1 MQPDA
6 ILGALEKINDRLGSV
21 EQNLQHLTGRFDLL
35 TARVDSLPTREELDA
50 RLVPLATRAE
60 LDARLAPLATRAEL
74 DARLAPLATRDELDS
89 GLEMLRAEFEDRVAG
104 LPTREEL
111 KQEHLE
117 TRAHIDARFEEVHHR
132 FKILAEGY
140 EHVSDKLDKVHEDLK
155 KDIAG
160 VDRRVMKLEVHTGL
174 IGGQH

>member
-21 EQNLQHLTGRFDLL
+21 EQNLQHQTTRID
-35 TARVDSLPTREELDA
+35 ALPTRDELDA
-50 RLVPLATRAE
+50 RLDTLRGEFEDRVAALPTRDE
-60 LDARLAPLATRAEL
+60 FEARLAALPTRDEFE
-74 DARLAPLATRDELDS
+74 ARLAALPTRDEL
-89 GLEMLRAEFEDRVAG
+89 EIRVAG

-117 TRAHIDARFEEVHHR
+117 TRGHIDARFEEVHRR

-174 IGGQH
+174 IGRQK